1 MGRSEAE
8 MVRSLK
14 AGAVCAALDCGLIP
28 VKKCAFVSTLDW
40 STACGQGFLGLERA
54 NYV

>member
-1 MGRSEAE
+1 MGRLEAE

-14 AGAVCAALDCGLIP
+14 AGAACAALDCGLIP
-28 VKKCAFVSTLDW
+28 VKKCAFVSTLVW
-40 STACGQGFLGLERA
+40 STGCEQGFLKLETA